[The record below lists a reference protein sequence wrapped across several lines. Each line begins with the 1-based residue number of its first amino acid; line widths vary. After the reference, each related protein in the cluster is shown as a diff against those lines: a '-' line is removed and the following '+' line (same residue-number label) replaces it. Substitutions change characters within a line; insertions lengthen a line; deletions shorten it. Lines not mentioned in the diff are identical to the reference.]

1 MNFLHA
7 AVLGLV
13 QGLGEFLPI
22 SSSAHLVLVPWLFKW
37 DYQGL
42 DYDVALHLG
51 TLVAVCAYF
60 WKDWLELLKA
70 GLSTAESAQKRIFWA
85 IVLATVPG
93 GVVGVLLEHRIEENL
108 HSPVIIAATLA
119 AFGLLLGLSQRLGRQ
134 DKSADGPEPARH
146 LPHRLRP
153 GLGRGPGSVAFGQHH
168 HGRAPAGPQARG
180 GGPVLLPPDGAH
192 RARRRDP
199 EAAQY
204 PAVPTDGP
212 FWFGILVTTIV
223 GLGCIKFMLSFLK
236 RRGVGFFVAYRVLF
250 AALCIIWAL
259 H

>member
-1 MNFLHA
+1 MSYLHA
-7 AVLGLV
+7 AILGLV

-51 TLVAVCAYF
+51 TLVAVCSYF
-60 WKDWLELLKA
+60 WKDWLDLLKA
-70 GLSTAESAQKRIFWA
+70 GLSGTRSAQRRIFWA

-119 AFGLLLGLSQRLGRQ
+119 AFGVLLGLSQRLGRQ
-134 DKSADGPEPARH
+134 DRTAEGLSLRDIFLIGCAQALAVVPGVSRSGSTITAGLLLGLKREEAARFSFLLMVPIVLGAGVLKLRH
-146 LPHRLRP
+146 LHL
-153 GLGRGPGSVAFGQHH
+153 SA
-168 HGRAPAGPQARG
+168 
-180 GGPVLLPPDGAH
+180 
-192 RARRRDP
+192 
-199 EAAQY
+199 
-204 PAVPTDGP
+204 TDGP

-236 RRGVGFFVAYRVLF
+236 RRGVSLFVIYRVLF
-250 AALCIIWAL
+250 AALCIVWAL
-259 H
+259 R